1 MVPTARV
8 VVYYLSGQPEEIVVD
23 SLTFFVD
30 GTSNNKVSHVIFF
43 LFWKTL
49 LNYL

>member
-30 GTSNNKVSHVIFF
+30 GTSNNKVCHVIFL